1 MGRLAV
7 RWLRSVRVQGCGL
20 AVILIV
26 LPALIFAVLANAD
39 AERRQLILRA
49 VEETGDAVSAGLAP
63 VLHDLHPADFAT
75 LGSVLSRFS
84 TGDRSIRILFRP
96 TSGRATSGRATSGRA
111 TSGQAAPEF
120 YLIATEP
127 PVPPQ
132 ETAAERQQLLDLAI
146 LPDIATGCDARFLRG
161 HDPSLLDNGT
171 QVLTAVRSV
180 DGVAGCWT
188 IVIANGEGQV
198 LGAAA
203 ARPYWARPEVQ
214 LAIAIYVLMAVLIAA
229 MFAGIW
235 RDLLRFR
242 RLALSPTDQSGFAR
256 LTDTPELAPLASAF
270 DQMVQRL
277 RRSAEMLRQAAED
290 NAHAFKGPIST
301 IRIAIE
307 PPPRRGGSSDG
318 LLPGALKT
326 VAAALDR
333 LDGLVRSARVLD
345 TAVAELLEPQYERV
359 DLSAL
364 VRGFVAGHAAMHAGR
379 EVGFEARVADGITM
393 PGQPEMLE
401 TILETLVDNAISFSP
416 EGGLIVVGLA
426 VRGDEAV
433 LTVDDAGPGILPDC
447 LERVFERYYTHRP
460 ADRAASGS
468 GYGTQHFGIG
478 LWLARQNTVALGGRI
493 SVANRQPHGLRVTVV
508 FPSAKQVARHAR
520 GALAIQGAAGE

>member
-1 MGRLAV
+1 MASAKGRLAV
-7 RWLRSVRVQGCGL
+7 RWLRSVRVQGVAL

-39 AERRQLILRA
+39 AERRQLILSA
-49 VEETGDAVSAGLAP
+49 VEETGDAVTAGLAP
-63 VLHDLHPADFAT
+63 VLHDLHLADFAM
-75 LGSVLSRFS
+75 LGSVLARFS
-84 TGDRSIRILFRP
+84 TGDRSIKILFHP
-96 TSGRATSGRATSGRA
+96 A
-111 TSGQAAPEF
+111 SGQAVSEF
-120 YLIATEP
+120 YLIATAP
-127 PVPPQ
+127 PVSPE
-132 ETAAERQQLLDLAI
+132 ETAAERQQLLDLGI
-146 LPDIATGCDARFLRG
+146 LPDLSTGCDARFLRG

-188 IVIANGEGQV
+188 IVIATAEGQV

-214 LAIAIYVLMAVLIAA
+214 VAIAIYVLMAALIGA

-256 LTDTPELAPLASAF
+256 LTDTPELAPLALAF

-277 RRSAEMLRQAAED
+277 RRTAEMLRQAAED

-307 PPPRRGGSSDG
+307 PPTRRGAAADG

-345 TAVAELLEPQYERV
+345 AAAAEFLEPQYERV

-364 VRGFVAGHAAMHAGR
+364 VRGFVASNAAMHAGR
-379 EVGFEARVADGITM
+379 EVDFEARIADGITV
-393 PGQPEMLE
+393 PGQPEMFE

-416 EGGLIVVGLA
+416 DGGTIVVGLA
-426 VRGDEAV
+426 AREDEAV
-433 LTVDDAGPGILPDC
+433 LTVDDGGPGIPPDC

-460 ADRAASGS
+460 GDRSRADYAHA
-468 GYGTQHFGIG
+468 TQHFGIG

-493 SVANRQPHGLRVTVV
+493 SVANRQPHGLRVTAV
-508 FPSAKQVARHAR
+508 FPSAKQVVKQVR
-520 GALAIQGAAGE
+520 GALAVEAPPVSSRVL